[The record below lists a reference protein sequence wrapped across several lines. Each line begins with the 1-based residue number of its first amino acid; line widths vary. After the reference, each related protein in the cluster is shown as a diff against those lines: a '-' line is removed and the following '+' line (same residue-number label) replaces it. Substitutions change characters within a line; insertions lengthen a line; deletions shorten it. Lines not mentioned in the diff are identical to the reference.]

1 MIQGAWLHGVKE
13 TRVRLFNTKYG
24 INVTQPNPACKDV
37 VQVTNSVV

>member
-13 TRVRLFNTKYG
+13 TRVRLFNKYG